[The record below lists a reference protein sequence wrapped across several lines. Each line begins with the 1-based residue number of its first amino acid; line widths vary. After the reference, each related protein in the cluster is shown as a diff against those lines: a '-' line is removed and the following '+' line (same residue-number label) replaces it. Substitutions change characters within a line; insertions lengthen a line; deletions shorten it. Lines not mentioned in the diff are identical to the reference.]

1 MGIYTWMLEHHPEAR
16 MNRVVY
22 DMTTSRWGYSGFE
35 SFGHESKG
43 FITDVSTIG
52 QAFYSGGRSLTG
64 NTQTDAVI
72 GQGLFYD
79 PGKVDLTSYGVL
91 GYYRLHQLQSR
102 SQDEKA
108 DDGDSIE
115 LITSAVARIPNTL
128 AITRTTMFVPA
139 GLLRVRAEG
148 TGTFKMMIDVVGEV
162 LCKDIA

>member
-1 MGIYTWMLEHHPEAR
+1 MLEHHPEAR

-108 DDGDSIE
+108 GTLVPSVSPKT
-115 LITSAVARIPNTL
+115 LRGNTKSSN
-128 AITRTTMFVPA
+128 RSRA
-139 GLLRVRAEG
+139 GSSSKPFWSKGKPKCKKGFRYD
-148 TGTFKMMIDVVGEV
+148 FKLK
-162 LCKDIA
+162 LCVKIK